1 MPSILVCHNA
11 LSVCCCGQCERTRSS
26 ACTHYVPQCA
36 YNETRILI
44 IIEFLFF
51 ILFIFHISFLIFFRI
66 ESDETKS
73 NNETTLETH
82 VGIAH
87 TRWATHGCPNE
98 TNSHPQRSDSEH
110 SFVVVHNGIITNYK
124 DVKGFLES
132 KGHHFESETDTEV
145 IAKLVY
151 HLYQQH
157 PNYSF
162 RELVEQV
169 IQQLVRTHTHPTHTH
184 RRARVCVYAGQIYT
198 ISTWKQ

>member
-1 MPSILVCHNA
+1 MFCDFFSCTVC
-11 LSVCCCGQCERTRSS
+11 
-26 ACTHYVPQCA
+26 
-36 YNETRILI
+36 
-44 IIEFLFF
+44 
-51 ILFIFHISFLIFFRI
+51 
-66 ESDETKS
+66 DEAKS
-73 NNETTLETH
+73 NDEVTLDTH

-87 TRWATHGCPNE
+87 TRWATHGCPSE

-132 KGHHFESETDTEV
+132 KGHRFESETDTEV

-151 HLYQQH
+151 HLYEQH

-169 IQQLVRTHTHPTHTH
+169 IQQLVRTTAGFFFSLG
-184 RRARVCVYAGQIYT
+184 RKSVSVSVKERKRARINAILDFEQENQ
-198 ISTWKQ
+198 K